1 MIKRTNM
8 RIFMIV
14 GGIVCLG
21 LVGGATLAAKATS
34 SKPTALSA
42 QPKGVTVIPAR
53 EANYRP
59 TRRFLGTLRPWQEA
73 KIGPQLVSAYVQTV
87 LVRPGD
93 VAEQGQ
99 VLATL
104 DCRSAAA
111 VSNSVAM
118 RARALDEQ
126 QRAIA
131 SESARA
137 QVLVEDGFVSKNEAE
152 QQAARSAAAQ
162 AQLQA
167 MRGELASKALE
178 VNAWV
183 LKAPFRGEI
192 SHRSIDP
199 GSFVKPGT
207 TLVSII
213 DRAIVRITFDVPEV
227 DYQAVAPG
235 TEARLKILATGRE
248 IAAKI
253 VRRAPSADP
262 ATRTVR
268 VEIDVQ
274 DAERALP
281 VGTTAEVFIEV
292 GALQDA
298 IELPLR
304 AATIRGTK
312 ANLFI
317 IEGDAAKSMSA
328 RVLGESGKSVFLER
342 FIPAGTLVVLEGRA
356 QLQNGDVVRT
366 RVEGAAS
373 PVPTSSTM
381 PAGVKQ

>member
-1 MIKRTNM
+1 MFVILG
-8 RIFMIV
+8 V
-14 GGIVCLG
+14 IVCLG
-21 LVGGATLAAKATS
+21 LVGGAALIAKATS
-34 SKPTALSA
+34 TKPTALSA

-53 EANYRP
+53 ETKYRP

-93 VAEQGQ
+93 LAEQGQ

-104 DCRSAAA
+104 DCRNTAA
-111 VSNSVAM
+111 VNNSVAM
-118 RARALDEQ
+118 KARALDEQ

-137 QVLVEDGFVSKNEAE
+137 QILVEGGFVSENEAE
-152 QQAARSAAAQ
+152 QKAARSAAAR

-167 MRGELASKALE
+167 MRAELTSKTLE
-178 VNAWV
+178 VNDCI

-192 SHRSIDP
+192 ARRTIDP
-199 GSFVKPGT
+199 GTFVKPGT

-213 DRAIVRITFDVPEV
+213 DRAIVRVSFDVPEV
-227 DYQAVAPG
+227 DYQFIAPG
-235 TEARLKILATGRE
+235 TDAKVRMLATGHE
-248 IAAKI
+248 IVTKI
-253 VRRAPSADP
+253 SRRSPSADP

-268 VEIDVQ
+268 VDIDVP
-274 DAERALP
+274 DPERTLP
-281 VGTTAEVFIEV
+281 VGTTAEVFIDV
-292 GALQDA
+292 GTRQDA

-312 ANLFI
+312 ATLFVI
-317 IEGDAAKSMSA
+317 DGDIAKSTSA

-342 FIPAGTLVVLEGRA
+342 FISAGTLVVTEGKA
-356 QLQNGDVVRT
+356 QLKNGDIVRT
-366 RVEGAAS
+366 RVDGAAS
-373 PVPTSSTM
+373 PVPASSTI
-381 PAGVKQ
+381 PAGVKP

>member
-1 MIKRTNM
+1 MSKR
-8 RIFMIV
+8 IGSQILV
-14 GGIVCLG
+14 VAGGIVCLG

-53 EANYRP
+53 EAKYRP

-73 KIGPQLVSAYVQTV
+73 NIGPQLVSAYVETV

-93 VAEQGQ
+93 IAEKGQ

-104 DCRSAAA
+104 DCRNTAA

-118 RARALDEQ
+118 KARALDEQ

-131 SESARA
+131 SESARV
-137 QVLVEDGFVSKNEAE
+137 QVLVEGGFVSQNEAE
-152 QQAARSAAAQ
+152 QKSARSAAAQ

-167 MRGELASKALE
+167 MRAELTSKSLE
-178 VNAWV
+178 VNDCV

-192 SHRSIDP
+192 ARRSIDP
-199 GSFVKPGT
+199 GTFVKPGT

-213 DRAIVRITFDVPEV
+213 DRAIIRVTFDVPEV
-227 DYQAVAPG
+227 DFQAVAPG
-235 TEARLKILATGRE
+235 TEARLKILATGME

-253 VRRAPSADP
+253 VRRSPSADA

-292 GALQDA
+292 GAVQDA

-317 IEGDAAKSMSA
+317 IDGDAAKSMSA

-342 FIPAGTLVVLEGRA
+342 FTAAGTLVVLEGRA

>member
-1 MIKRTNM
+1 MIKRDNT
-8 RIFMIV
+8 RIFMFVV
-14 GGIVCLG
+14 GTVCLG
-21 LVGGATLAAKATS
+21 LIGGATLVAKATS

-42 QPKGVTVIPAR
+42 QPKGVTAIPAR
-53 EANYRP
+53 EAKYRP

-87 LVRPGD
+87 LVRSGD
-93 VAEQGQ
+93 IAEQGQ

-104 DCRSAAA
+104 DCRSATA

-118 RARALDEQ
+118 KAKALDEQ

-131 SESARA
+131 SESART
-137 QVLVEDGFVSKNEAE
+137 QVLVDDGFVSKNEAE
-152 QQAARSAAAQ
+152 QKAAKSAAAQ

-167 MRGELASKALE
+167 MRAELSSKALE
-178 VNAWV
+178 VNDCV
-183 LKAPFRGEI
+183 LKAPFGGEI
-192 SHRSIDP
+192 SQRFIDP
-199 GSFVKPGT
+199 GTFVKPGA

-213 DRAIVRITFDVPEV
+213 DRTIVRITFDVPEV
-227 DYQAVAPG
+227 DYRATAPG
-235 TEARLKILATGRE
+235 TEARLKILATGME
-248 IAAKI
+248 ISGQIA
-253 VRRAPSADP
+253 RRSPSADP
-262 ATRTVR
+262 ATRTIR

-274 DAERALP
+274 DAERVLP

-292 GALQDA
+292 GTAQDA

-317 IEGDAAKSMSA
+317 LDGDAAKSMSA
-328 RVLGESGKSVFLER
+328 RVLGESSKSVFLER
-342 FIPAGTLVVLEGRA
+342 FITAGTLVVVEGRA

-373 PVPTSSTM
+373 PVPTSSTV
-381 PAGVKQ
+381 PAGVKP

>member
-1 MIKRTNM
+1 MIKRTNA
-8 RIFMIV
+8 RFFMMV

-21 LVGGATLAAKATS
+21 LAGGATLVAKATS

-53 EANYRP
+53 AAKYRP

-104 DCRSAAA
+104 DCRSTTAE
-111 VSNSVAM
+111 STSVAM
-118 RARALDEQ
+118 KARALDEQ

-137 QVLVEDGFVSKNEAE
+137 QVLLEDGFVSKNEAE
-152 QQAARSAAAQ
+152 QKASRSAAAQ

-167 MRGELASKALE
+167 MRAELSSKALE
-178 VNAWV
+178 VNDCV

-199 GSFVKPGT
+199 GTFVKPGT

-227 DYQAVAPG
+227 DYPAVAPG
-235 TEARLKILATGRE
+235 IEARLKILSTGRE
-248 IAAKI
+248 MTAKI
-253 VRRAPSADP
+253 ARRSPSADP

-268 VEIDVQ
+268 VEIDVE
-274 DAERALP
+274 DKERALP
-281 VGTTAEVFIEV
+281 VGTTAEVFIDV
-292 GALQDA
+292 GAEQEA

-304 AATIRGTK
+304 AATIRGSK

-317 IEGDAAKSMSA
+317 IEGDAAKSASA
-328 RVLGESGKSVFLER
+328 RVLGESVKSVFLER
-342 FIPAGTLVVLEGRA
+342 FIDAGTLVVIEGRA
-356 QLQNGDVVRT
+356 QLRNGDVVRT
-366 RVEGAAS
+366 RVEGSAS

-381 PAGVKQ
+381 PAGVKP

>member
-1 MIKRTNM
+1 MIKRTKT

-21 LVGGATLAAKATS
+21 LVGGATLVATATS
-34 SKPTALSA
+34 SKPTALSE

-53 EANYRP
+53 EAKYRP

-73 KIGPQLVSAYVQTV
+73 NIGPQLVSAYVQTV

-93 VAEQGQ
+93 VADQGQ

-104 DCRSAAA
+104 DCRSTTA

-137 QVLVEDGFVSKNEAE
+137 QVLVEGGFVSKNEAE
-152 QQAARSAAAQ
+152 QKAAKSAAAQ

-167 MRGELASKALE
+167 MRAELSSKALE
-178 VNAWV
+178 VNDCV

-192 SHRSIDP
+192 ASRSIDP
-199 GSFVKPGT
+199 GTFVKPGT

-213 DRAIVRITFDVPEV
+213 DRAIVRVTFDVPEV
-227 DYQAVAPG
+227 DFQAVAPG
-235 TEARLKILATGRE
+235 TDARLKLLSTGRE
-248 IAAKI
+248 IVAKI
-253 VRRAPSADP
+253 ARRSPSADP

-268 VEIDVQ
+268 VEIDVN
-274 DAERALP
+274 DPERALP

-292 GALQDA
+292 GAVQDT

-304 AATIRGTK
+304 AATLRGSK

-317 IEGDAAKSMSA
+317 LDGDAAKSVSA

-342 FIPAGTLVVLEGRA
+342 FISAGTLVVVEGRA

-373 PVPTSSTM
+373 PVPTSSTL
-381 PAGVKQ
+381 PAGVKP